1 MSDPTMSV
9 CPRCETDFSVDG
21 VKSKRDNRYI
31 ICKGCGLEEC
41 MIDWFEL
48 KRKESDIPVESI
60 ERELKFNKLV
70 HSDEKNS

>member
-41 MIDWFEL
+41 MIDWFRFRENDG
-48 KRKESDIPVESI
+48 DIPGESM
-60 ERELKFNKLV
+60 ERETRFVNLV

>member
-41 MIDWFEL
+41 MIDWFRL
-48 KRKESDIPVESI
+48 KQKDGDIPGESM
-60 ERELKFNKLV
+60 ERETKFVNVV
-70 HSDEKNS
+70 HSSENNS